1 MKKVTIEE
9 LVKMLKTKEEVKFQ
23 FVKKDGT
30 LREAR
35 GTMITSII
43 KPHLRGGESTTK
55 ARGLITY
62 FDLDKGQ
69 FRCFDPLRFE
79 GVIE

>member
-1 MKKVTIEE
+1 MKKVTVSE
-9 LVKMLKTKEEVKFQ
+9 LVEMLRTNNEVRFQ
-23 FVKKDGT
+23 FIKKDGSV
-30 LREAR
+30 REAR
-35 GTMITSII
+35 GTMVNTII

-62 FDLDKGQ
+62 FDLDKNQ
-69 FRCFDPLRFE
+69 FRCFDPMRFE